1 MTIYEKR
8 NLKIKGIIM
17 KKTFLKKLVTA
28 SIAAVTA
35 LSVFRGVPTFA
46 DDNDVATAKATGET
60 SAKVSINKVLNIA
73 EGITTPEATFTFTF
87 TPKTGTSSNG
97 APYETISDSNGKI
110 AAKNVVYS
118 KSDLLQPNQTSIKKD
133 TGNIFESVTY
143 THAGEYVYTVAET
156 QNVGW
161 AQILKNS
168 VAIDSM
174 TYDNRSY
181 EMHVIVKN
189 KQSSGVYIS
198 SVYFKLVSTSSTA
211 KVKPS
216 EKGELYKYDLFVNTY
231 RKNAGKIT
239 NPNEP
244 TPNKPKPE
252 NFNPGAK
259 SLVIKKLV
267 EGDSADKTKDFTFKL
282 TFTKAS
288 TDDQGT
294 FVGQVGSTSYTF
306 ENGKEKTITLH
317 HDQSLV
323 FDNLPAG
330 TRYKLVESGSQGY
343 KATASYNENGVIRNQ
358 TGTASAD
365 FTQTSILVGE
375 KTNDNTITN
384 SLRKVNKNT
393 ITNSVQDVT
402 PTGLLIDNLPFILMI
417 GLGLAGFVVLSK
429 KRRQA

>member
-1 MTIYEKR
+1 
-8 NLKIKGIIM
+8 M

-97 APYETISDSNGKI
+97 APYETIDSTNGQI
-110 AAKNVVYS
+110 TDKNVSYS
-118 KSDLLQPNQTSIKKD
+118 GTDVLTTGQTSIKKE
-133 TGNIFESVTY
+133 TGDIFREVNY
-143 THAGEYVYTVAET
+143 THAGEYVYTVAEK

-161 AQILKNS
+161 KVIQKNGS
-168 VAIDSM
+168 PIDFM
-174 TYDNRSY
+174 TYDNRNY

-189 KQSSGVYIS
+189 KTTGGTYIS
-198 SVYFKLVSTSSTA
+198 SVYFKQVSPSVNG

-216 EKGELYKYDLFVNTY
+216 ESGTTYKYDLFTNIY

-239 NPNEP
+239 DPNEP
-244 TPNKPKPE
+244 NPNKPNVSKVDP
-252 NFNPGAK
+252 NAK
-259 SLVIKKLV
+259 SLVIKKV
-267 EGDSADKTKDFTFKL
+267 VSGATADKSKDFTFKL

-288 TDDQGT
+288 TETSQSITGKIGETSKT
-294 FVGQVGSTSYTF
+294 FVYGQET
-306 ENGKEKTITLH
+306 TITLR

-323 FDNLPAG
+323 FDTIPAG
-330 TRYKLVESGSQGY
+330 TRYKLVETGSQGY
-343 KATASYNENGVIRNQ
+343 
-358 TGTASAD
+358 TASAAYKENGASKTQAGAVSTN
-365 FTQTSILVGE
+365 FTQDSILVGE
-375 KTNDNTITN
+375 KPNDNTITN
-384 SLRKVNKNT
+384 NLP
-393 ITNSVQDVT
+393 DVT

>member
-1 MTIYEKR
+1 MIIYVKR

-97 APYETISDSNGKI
+97 APYETIDSSNGQI
-110 AAKNVVYS
+110 TDKNVSYS
-118 KSDLLQPNQTSIKKD
+118 GTDVLATGQTSIKKE
-133 TGNIFESVTY
+133 TGDIFREVNY
-143 THAGEYVYTVAET
+143 THAGEYVYTVAEK

-161 AQILKNS
+161 KVIQKNGS
-168 VAIDSM
+168 PIDFM
-174 TYDNRSY
+174 TYDNRNY

-189 KQSSGVYIS
+189 KTTGGTYIS
-198 SVYFKLVSTSSTA
+198 SVYFKQVSPSVNG

-216 EKGELYKYDLFVNTY
+216 ESGTTYKYDLFTNIY

-239 NPNEP
+239 DPNEP
-244 TPNKPKPE
+244 NPNKPNVSKVDP
-252 NFNPGAK
+252 NAK
-259 SLVIKKLV
+259 SLVIKKV
-267 EGDSADKTKDFTFKL
+267 VSGATADKSKDFTFKL

-288 TDDQGT
+288 TETSQSITGKIGETSKT
-294 FVGQVGSTSYTF
+294 FVYGQET
-306 ENGKEKTITLH
+306 TITLR

-323 FDNLPAG
+323 FDTIPAG
-330 TRYKLVESGSQGY
+330 TRYKLVETGSQGY
-343 KATASYNENGVIRNQ
+343 
-358 TGTASAD
+358 TASAAYKENGASKNQAGTVSTN
-365 FTQTSILVGE
+365 FTQDSILIGE
-375 KTNDNTITN
+375 KPNDNTITN
-384 SLRKVNKNT
+384 SLP
-393 ITNSVQDVT
+393 DVT

>member
-1 MTIYEKR
+1 
-8 NLKIKGIIM
+8 M

-46 DDNDVATAKATGET
+46 DDNDVATAKANGET

-97 APYETISDSNGKI
+97 APYETIDSSNGQI
-110 AAKNVVYS
+110 TDKNVSYS
-118 KSDLLQPNQTSIKKD
+118 GTDVLATGQTNIKKE
-133 TGNIFESVTY
+133 TGDIFREVNY
-143 THAGEYVYTVAET
+143 THAGEYVYTVAEK

-161 AQILKNS
+161 NVIQKNGS
-168 VAIDSM
+168 PIDFM
-174 TYDNRSY
+174 TYDNRNY

-189 KQSSGVYIS
+189 KTTGGTYIS
-198 SVYFKLVSTSSTA
+198 SVYFKQVSPSVNG

-216 EKGELYKYDLFVNTY
+216 ESGTTYKYDLFTNIY

-239 NPNEP
+239 DPNEP
-244 TPNKPKPE
+244 NPNKPNVSKVDP
-252 NFNPGAK
+252 NAK
-259 SLVIKKLV
+259 SLVIKKV
-267 EGDSADKTKDFTFKL
+267 VSGATADKSKDFTFKL

-288 TDDQGT
+288 TETSQSITGKIGETSKT
-294 FVGQVGSTSYTF
+294 FVYGQET
-306 ENGKEKTITLH
+306 TITLR

-323 FDNLPAG
+323 FDTIPAG
-330 TRYKLVESGSQGY
+330 TRYKLVETGSQGY
-343 KATASYNENGVIRNQ
+343 
-358 TGTASAD
+358 TASAAYKENGASKNQAGTVSTN
-365 FTQTSILVGE
+365 FTQDSILVGE
-375 KTNDNTITN
+375 KPNDNTITN
-384 SLRKVNKNT
+384 SLP
-393 ITNSVQDVT
+393 DVT

>member
-1 MTIYEKR
+1 
-8 NLKIKGIIM
+8 M

-97 APYETISDSNGKI
+97 APYETIDSSNGQI
-110 AAKNVVYS
+110 TDKNVSYS
-118 KSDLLQPNQTSIKKD
+118 GTDVLATGQTNIKKE
-133 TGNIFESVTY
+133 TGDIFREVNY
-143 THAGEYVYTVAET
+143 THAGEYVYTVAEK

-161 AQILKNS
+161 NVIQKNGS
-168 VAIDSM
+168 PIDFM
-174 TYDNRSY
+174 TYDNRNY

-189 KQSSGVYIS
+189 KTTGGTYIS
-198 SVYFKLVSTSSTA
+198 SVYFKQVSPSVNG

-216 EKGELYKYDLFVNTY
+216 ESGTTYKYDLFTNIY

-239 NPNEP
+239 DPNEP
-244 TPNKPKPE
+244 NPNKPNVSKVDP
-252 NFNPGAK
+252 NAK
-259 SLVIKKLV
+259 SLVIKKV
-267 EGDSADKTKDFTFKL
+267 VSGATADKSKDFTFKL

-288 TDDQGT
+288 TETSQSITGKIGETSKT
-294 FVGQVGSTSYTF
+294 FVYGQET
-306 ENGKEKTITLH
+306 TITLR

-323 FDNLPAG
+323 FDTIPAG
-330 TRYKLVESGSQGY
+330 TRYKLVETGSQGY
-343 KATASYNENGVIRNQ
+343 
-358 TGTASAD
+358 TASAAYKENGASKTQAGAVSTN
-365 FTQTSILVGE
+365 FTQDSILVGE
-375 KTNDNTITN
+375 KPNDNTITN
-384 SLRKVNKNT
+384 NLP
-393 ITNSVQDVT
+393 DVT

>member
-1 MTIYEKR
+1 MTVYEKR

-46 DDNDVATAKATGET
+46 DDNDVATAKANGET
-60 SAKVSINKVLNIA
+60 SAKVAINKVLNIA

-168 VAIDSM
+168 VPIDSM

-375 KTNDNTITN
+375 KPNDNTITN
-384 SLRKVNKNT
+384 SLP
-393 ITNSVQDVT
+393 DVT

>member
-1 MTIYEKR
+1 
-8 NLKIKGIIM
+8 M

-46 DDNDVATAKATGET
+46 DDNDVATAKANGET

-97 APYETISDSNGKI
+97 APYETIDSSNGQI
-110 AAKNVVYS
+110 TDKNVSYS
-118 KSDLLQPNQTSIKKD
+118 GTDVLATGQTSIKKE
-133 TGNIFESVTY
+133 TGDIFREVNY
-143 THAGEYVYTVAET
+143 THAGEYVYTVAEK

-161 AQILKNS
+161 QAISKNGTP
-168 VAIDSM
+168 IDFM
-174 TYDNRSY
+174 TYDNRNY

-189 KQSSGVYIS
+189 KTTGGTYIS
-198 SVYFKLVSTSSTA
+198 SVYFKQVSPSVNG

-216 EKGELYKYDLFVNTY
+216 ESGTTYKYDLFTNIY

-239 NPNEP
+239 DPNEP
-244 TPNKPKPE
+244 NPNKPNVSKVDP
-252 NFNPGAK
+252 NAK
-259 SLVIKKLV
+259 SLVIKKV
-267 EGDSADKTKDFTFKL
+267 VSGATADKSKDFTFKL

-288 TDDQGT
+288 TETSQSITGKIGETSKT
-294 FVGQVGSTSYTF
+294 FVYGQET
-306 ENGKEKTITLH
+306 TITLR

-323 FDNLPAG
+323 FDTIPAG
-330 TRYKLVESGSQGY
+330 TRYKLVETGSQGY
-343 KATASYNENGVIRNQ
+343 
-358 TGTASAD
+358 TASAAYKENGASKNQAGTVSTN
-365 FTQTSILVGE
+365 FTQDSILIGE
-375 KTNDNTITN
+375 KPNDNTITN
-384 SLRKVNKNT
+384 SLP
-393 ITNSVQDVT
+393 DVT

-429 KRRQA
+429 KRKQA

>member
-1 MTIYEKR
+1 
-8 NLKIKGIIM
+8 M

-46 DDNDVATAKATGET
+46 DDNDVATAKANGET
-60 SAKVSINKVLNIA
+60 SAKVAINKVLNIA

-168 VAIDSM
+168 VPIDSM

-384 SLRKVNKNT
+384 SLPN
-393 ITNSVQDVT
+393 VT

-417 GLGLAGFVVLSK
+417 GLGLAGFVALSK

>member
-1 MTIYEKR
+1 
-8 NLKIKGIIM
+8 M

-97 APYETISDSNGKI
+97 APYETIDSSNGQI
-110 AAKNVVYS
+110 TDKNVSYS
-118 KSDLLQPNQTSIKKD
+118 GTDVLATGQTSIKKE
-133 TGNIFESVTY
+133 TGDIFREVNY
-143 THAGEYVYTVAET
+143 THAGEYVYTVAEK

-161 AQILKNS
+161 KVIQKNGS
-168 VAIDSM
+168 PIDFM
-174 TYDNRSY
+174 TYDNRNY

-189 KQSSGVYIS
+189 KTTGGTYIS
-198 SVYFKLVSTSSTA
+198 SVYFKQVSPSVNG

-216 EKGELYKYDLFVNTY
+216 ESGTTYKYDLFTNIY

-239 NPNEP
+239 DPNEP
-244 TPNKPKPE
+244 NPNKPNVSKVDP
-252 NFNPGAK
+252 NAK
-259 SLVIKKLV
+259 SLVIKKV
-267 EGDSADKTKDFTFKL
+267 VSGATADKSKDFTFKL

-288 TDDQGT
+288 TETSQSITGKIGENSKT
-294 FVGQVGSTSYTF
+294 FVYGQET
-306 ENGKEKTITLH
+306 TITLR

-323 FDNLPAG
+323 FDTIPAG
-330 TRYKLVESGSQGY
+330 TRYKLVETGSQGY
-343 KATASYNENGVIRNQ
+343 
-358 TGTASAD
+358 TASAAYKENGASKNQAGTVSTN
-365 FTQTSILVGE
+365 FTQDSILIGE
-375 KTNDNTITN
+375 KPNDNTITN
-384 SLRKVNKNT
+384 SLP
-393 ITNSVQDVT
+393 DVT

>member
-46 DDNDVATAKATGET
+46 DDNDVATAKANGET

-97 APYETISDSNGKI
+97 APYETIDSTNGQI
-110 AAKNVVYS
+110 TDKNVSYS
-118 KSDLLQPNQTSIKKD
+118 GTDVLTTGQTSIKKE
-133 TGNIFESVTY
+133 TGDIFREVNY
-143 THAGEYVYTVAET
+143 THAGEYVYTVAEK

-161 AQILKNS
+161 KVIQKNGS
-168 VAIDSM
+168 PIDSM
-174 TYDNRSY
+174 TYDNRNY

-189 KQSSGVYIS
+189 KTTGGTYIS
-198 SVYFKLVSTSSTA
+198 SVYFKQVTPSVNG

-216 EKGELYKYDLFVNTY
+216 ESGTTYKYDLFTNIY

-239 NPNEP
+239 DPNEP
-244 TPNKPKPE
+244 NPNKPNVSKVDP
-252 NFNPGAK
+252 NAK
-259 SLVIKKLV
+259 SLVIKKV
-267 EGDSADKTKDFTFKL
+267 VSGATADKSKDFTFKL

-288 TDDQGT
+288 TETSQSITGKIGETSKT
-294 FVGQVGSTSYTF
+294 FVYGQET
-306 ENGKEKTITLH
+306 TITLR

-323 FDNLPAG
+323 FDTIPAG
-330 TRYKLVESGSQGY
+330 TRYKLVETGSQGY
-343 KATASYNENGVIRNQ
+343 
-358 TGTASAD
+358 TASAAYKENGASKTQAGAVSTN
-365 FTQTSILVGE
+365 FTQDSILVGE
-375 KTNDNTITN
+375 KPNDNTITN
-384 SLRKVNKNT
+384 NLP
-393 ITNSVQDVT
+393 DVT

>member
-46 DDNDVATAKATGET
+46 DDNDVATAKANGET

-97 APYETISDSNGKI
+97 APYETIDSTNGQI
-110 AAKNVVYS
+110 TDKNVSYS
-118 KSDLLQPNQTSIKKD
+118 GTDVLTTGQTSIKKE
-133 TGNIFESVTY
+133 TGDIFREVNY
-143 THAGEYVYTVAET
+143 THAGEYVYTVAEK

-161 AQILKNS
+161 KVIQKNGS
-168 VAIDSM
+168 PIDFM
-174 TYDNRSY
+174 TYDNRNY

-189 KQSSGVYIS
+189 KTTGGTYIS
-198 SVYFKLVSTSSTA
+198 SVYFKQVTPSVNG

-216 EKGELYKYDLFVNTY
+216 ESGTTYKYDLFTNIY

-239 NPNEP
+239 DPNEP
-244 TPNKPKPE
+244 NPNKPNVSKVDP
-252 NFNPGAK
+252 NAK
-259 SLVIKKLV
+259 SLVIKKV
-267 EGDSADKTKDFTFKL
+267 VSGATADKSKDFTFKL

-288 TDDQGT
+288 TETSQSITGKIGETSKT
-294 FVGQVGSTSYTF
+294 FVYGQET
-306 ENGKEKTITLH
+306 TITLR

-323 FDNLPAG
+323 FDTIPAG
-330 TRYKLVESGSQGY
+330 TRYKLVETGSQGY
-343 KATASYNENGVIRNQ
+343 
-358 TGTASAD
+358 TASAAYKENGASKNQAGTVSTN
-365 FTQTSILVGE
+365 FTQDSILIGE
-375 KTNDNTITN
+375 KPNDNTITN
-384 SLRKVNKNT
+384 SLP
-393 ITNSVQDVT
+393 DVT

>member
-1 MTIYEKR
+1 
-8 NLKIKGIIM
+8 M

-97 APYETISDSNGKI
+97 APYETIDSSNGQI
-110 AAKNVVYS
+110 TDKNVSYS
-118 KSDLLQPNQTSIKKD
+118 GTDVLATGQTSIKKE
-133 TGNIFESVTY
+133 TGDIFREVNY
-143 THAGEYVYTVAET
+143 THAGEYVYTVAEK

-161 AQILKNS
+161 KVIQKNGS
-168 VAIDSM
+168 PIDSM
-174 TYDNRSY
+174 TYDNRNY

-189 KQSSGVYIS
+189 KTTGGTYIS
-198 SVYFKLVSTSSTA
+198 SVYFKQVSPSVNG

-216 EKGELYKYDLFVNTY
+216 ESGTTYKYDLFTNIY

-239 NPNEP
+239 DPNEP
-244 TPNKPKPE
+244 NPNKPNVSKVDP
-252 NFNPGAK
+252 NAK
-259 SLVIKKLV
+259 SLVIKKV
-267 EGDSADKTKDFTFKL
+267 VSGATADKSKDFTFKL

-288 TDDQGT
+288 TETSQSITGKIGETSKT
-294 FVGQVGSTSYTF
+294 FVYGQET
-306 ENGKEKTITLH
+306 TITLR

-323 FDNLPAG
+323 FDTIPAG
-330 TRYKLVESGSQGY
+330 TRYKLVETGSQGY
-343 KATASYNENGVIRNQ
+343 
-358 TGTASAD
+358 TASAAYKENGASKTQAGAVSTN
-365 FTQTSILVGE
+365 FTQDSILIGE
-375 KTNDNTITN
+375 KPNDNTITN
-384 SLRKVNKNT
+384 SLP
-393 ITNSVQDVT
+393 DVT

>member
-17 KKTFLKKLVTA
+17 KKTFFKKLVTA
-28 SIAAVTA
+28 SIAVVTA

-46 DDNDVATAKATGET
+46 DDSDVATAKANGET

-168 VAIDSM
+168 VPIDSM

-384 SLRKVNKNT
+384 SLPN
-393 ITNSVQDVT
+393 VT

>member
-1 MTIYEKR
+1 
-8 NLKIKGIIM
+8 M

-46 DDNDVATAKATGET
+46 DDNDVATAKANGET

-97 APYETISDSNGKI
+97 APYETIDSTNGQI
-110 AAKNVVYS
+110 TDKNVSYS
-118 KSDLLQPNQTSIKKD
+118 GTDVLATGQTNIKKD
-133 TGNIFESVTY
+133 TGDIFREVNY
-143 THAGEYVYTVAET
+143 THAGEYVYTVAEK

-161 AQILKNS
+161 KVIQKNGS
-168 VAIDSM
+168 PIDFM
-174 TYDNRSY
+174 TYDNRNY

-189 KQSSGVYIS
+189 KTTGGTYIS
-198 SVYFKLVSTSSTA
+198 SVYFKQVTPSVNG

-216 EKGELYKYDLFVNTY
+216 ESGTTYKYDLFTNIY

-239 NPNEP
+239 DPNEP
-244 TPNKPKPE
+244 NPNKPNVSKVDP
-252 NFNPGAK
+252 NAK
-259 SLVIKKLV
+259 SLVIKKV
-267 EGDSADKTKDFTFKL
+267 VSGATADKSKDFTFKL

-288 TDDQGT
+288 TETSQSITGKIGETSKT
-294 FVGQVGSTSYTF
+294 FVYGQET
-306 ENGKEKTITLH
+306 TITLR

-323 FDNLPAG
+323 FDTIPAG
-330 TRYKLVESGSQGY
+330 TRYKLVETGSQGY
-343 KATASYNENGVIRNQ
+343 
-358 TGTASAD
+358 TASAAYKENGASKTQAGAVSTN
-365 FTQTSILVGE
+365 FTQDSILVGE
-375 KTNDNTITN
+375 KPNDNTITN
-384 SLRKVNKNT
+384 NLP
-393 ITNSVQDVT
+393 DVT

>member
-1 MTIYEKR
+1 
-8 NLKIKGIIM
+8 M

-28 SIAAVTA
+28 RIAAVTV

-97 APYETISDSNGKI
+97 APYETIDSSNGQI
-110 AAKNVVYS
+110 TDKNVSYS
-118 KSDLLQPNQTSIKKD
+118 GTDVLATGQTNIKKD
-133 TGNIFESVTY
+133 TGDIFREVNY
-143 THAGEYVYTVAET
+143 THAGEYVYTVAEK

-161 AQILKNS
+161 KVIQKNGS
-168 VAIDSM
+168 PIDFM
-174 TYDNRSY
+174 TYDNRNY

-189 KQSSGVYIS
+189 KTTGGTYIS
-198 SVYFKLVSTSSTA
+198 SVYFKQVSPSVNG

-216 EKGELYKYDLFVNTY
+216 ESGTTYKYDLFTNIY

-239 NPNEP
+239 DPNEP
-244 TPNKPKPE
+244 NPNKPNVSKVDP
-252 NFNPGAK
+252 NAK
-259 SLVIKKLV
+259 SLVIKKV
-267 EGDSADKTKDFTFKL
+267 VSGATADKSKDFTFKL

-288 TDDQGT
+288 TETSQSITGKIGETSKT
-294 FVGQVGSTSYTF
+294 FVYGQET
-306 ENGKEKTITLH
+306 TITLR

-323 FDNLPAG
+323 FDTIPAG
-330 TRYKLVESGSQGY
+330 TRYKLVETGSQGY
-343 KATASYNENGVIRNQ
+343 
-358 TGTASAD
+358 TASAAYKENGASKNQAGTVSTN
-365 FTQTSILVGE
+365 FTQDSILIGE
-375 KTNDNTITN
+375 KPNDNTITN
-384 SLRKVNKNT
+384 SLP
-393 ITNSVQDVT
+393 DVT

>member
-1 MTIYEKR
+1 
-8 NLKIKGIIM
+8 M

-46 DDNDVATAKATGET
+46 DDNDVATAKANGET
-60 SAKVSINKVLNIA
+60 SAKVSISKVLNIA

-97 APYETISDSNGKI
+97 APYETIDSSNGQI
-110 AAKNVVYS
+110 TDKNVSYS
-118 KSDLLQPNQTSIKKD
+118 GTDVLTTGQTSIKKE
-133 TGNIFESVTY
+133 TGDIFREVNY
-143 THAGEYVYTVAET
+143 THAGEYVYTVAEK

-161 AQILKNS
+161 KVIQKNGS
-168 VAIDSM
+168 PIDFM
-174 TYDNRSY
+174 TYDNRNY

-189 KQSSGVYIS
+189 KTTGGTYIS
-198 SVYFKLVSTSSTA
+198 SVYFKQVTPSVNG

-216 EKGELYKYDLFVNTY
+216 ESGTTYKYDLFTNIY

-239 NPNEP
+239 DPNEP
-244 TPNKPKPE
+244 NPNKPNVSKVDP
-252 NFNPGAK
+252 NAK
-259 SLVIKKLV
+259 SLVIKKV
-267 EGDSADKTKDFTFKL
+267 VSGATADKSKDFTFKL

-288 TDDQGT
+288 TETSQSITGKIGETSKT
-294 FVGQVGSTSYTF
+294 FVYGQET
-306 ENGKEKTITLH
+306 TITLR

-323 FDNLPAG
+323 FDTIPAG
-330 TRYKLVESGSQGY
+330 TRYKLVETGSQGY
-343 KATASYNENGVIRNQ
+343 
-358 TGTASAD
+358 TASAAYKENGASKTQAGAVSTN
-365 FTQTSILVGE
+365 FTQDSILVGE
-375 KTNDNTITN
+375 KPNDNTITN
-384 SLRKVNKNT
+384 NLP
-393 ITNSVQDVT
+393 DVT

>member
-97 APYETISDSNGKI
+97 APYETIDSSNGQI
-110 AAKNVVYS
+110 TDKNVSYS
-118 KSDLLQPNQTSIKKD
+118 GTDVLATGQTNIKKE
-133 TGNIFESVTY
+133 TGDIFREVNY
-143 THAGEYVYTVAET
+143 THAGEYVYTVAEK

-161 AQILKNS
+161 NVIQKNGS
-168 VAIDSM
+168 PIDFM
-174 TYDNRSY
+174 TYDNRNY

-189 KQSSGVYIS
+189 KTTGGTYIS
-198 SVYFKLVSTSSTA
+198 SVYFKQVSPSVNG

-216 EKGELYKYDLFVNTY
+216 ESGTTYKYDLFTNIY

-239 NPNEP
+239 DPNEP
-244 TPNKPKPE
+244 NPNKPNVSKVDP
-252 NFNPGAK
+252 NAK
-259 SLVIKKLV
+259 SLVIKKV
-267 EGDSADKTKDFTFKL
+267 VSGATADKSKDFTFKL

-288 TDDQGT
+288 TETSQSITGKIGETSKT
-294 FVGQVGSTSYTF
+294 FVYGQET
-306 ENGKEKTITLH
+306 TITLR

-323 FDNLPAG
+323 FDTIPAG
-330 TRYKLVESGSQGY
+330 TRYKLVETGSQGY
-343 KATASYNENGVIRNQ
+343 
-358 TGTASAD
+358 TASAAYKENGASKNQAGTVSTN
-365 FTQTSILVGE
+365 FTQDSILVGE
-375 KTNDNTITN
+375 KPNDNTITN
-384 SLRKVNKNT
+384 SLP
-393 ITNSVQDVT
+393 DVT

>member
-1 MTIYEKR
+1 
-8 NLKIKGIIM
+8 M

-46 DDNDVATAKATGET
+46 DDNDVATAKANGET
-60 SAKVSINKVLNIA
+60 SAKVAINKVLNIA

-168 VAIDSM
+168 VPIDSM

-384 SLRKVNKNT
+384 SLPN
-393 ITNSVQDVT
+393 VT

-429 KRRQA
+429 KRRQP

>member
-1 MTIYEKR
+1 
-8 NLKIKGIIM
+8 M

-46 DDNDVATAKATGET
+46 DDNDVATAKANGET

-97 APYETISDSNGKI
+97 APYETIDSTNGQI
-110 AAKNVVYS
+110 TDKNVSYS
-118 KSDLLQPNQTSIKKD
+118 GTDVLATGQTSIKKD
-133 TGNIFESVTY
+133 TGDIFREVNY
-143 THAGEYVYTVAET
+143 THAGEYVYTVAEK

-161 AQILKNS
+161 KVIQKNGS
-168 VAIDSM
+168 PIDFM
-174 TYDNRSY
+174 TYDNRNY

-189 KQSSGVYIS
+189 KTTGGTYIS
-198 SVYFKLVSTSSTA
+198 SVYFKQVTPSVNG

-216 EKGELYKYDLFVNTY
+216 ESGTTYKYDLFTNIY

-239 NPNEP
+239 DPNEP
-244 TPNKPKPE
+244 NPNKPNVSKVDP
-252 NFNPGAK
+252 NAK
-259 SLVIKKLV
+259 SLVIKKV
-267 EGDSADKTKDFTFKL
+267 VSGATADKSKDFTFKL

-288 TDDQGT
+288 TETSQSITGKIGETSKT
-294 FVGQVGSTSYTF
+294 FVYGQET
-306 ENGKEKTITLH
+306 TITLR

-323 FDNLPAG
+323 FDTIPAG
-330 TRYKLVESGSQGY
+330 TRYKLVETGSQGY
-343 KATASYNENGVIRNQ
+343 
-358 TGTASAD
+358 TASAAYKENGASKNQAGTVSTN
-365 FTQTSILVGE
+365 FTQDSILVGE
-375 KTNDNTITN
+375 KPNDNTITN
-384 SLRKVNKNT
+384 SLP
-393 ITNSVQDVT
+393 DVT

>member
-1 MTIYEKR
+1 
-8 NLKIKGIIM
+8 M

-46 DDNDVATAKATGET
+46 DDNDVVTAKANGET
-60 SAKVSINKVLNIA
+60 SAKVAINKVLNIA

-168 VAIDSM
+168 VPIDSM

-244 TPNKPKPE
+244 TPNNPKPE

-384 SLRKVNKNT
+384 SLPN
-393 ITNSVQDVT
+393 VT

>member
-1 MTIYEKR
+1 
-8 NLKIKGIIM
+8 M

-46 DDNDVATAKATGET
+46 DDNDVATAKANGET

-97 APYETISDSNGKI
+97 APYETIDSSNGQI
-110 AAKNVVYS
+110 TDKNVSYS
-118 KSDLLQPNQTSIKKD
+118 GTDVLATGQTSIKKE
-133 TGNIFESVTY
+133 TGDIFREVNY
-143 THAGEYVYTVAET
+143 THAGEYVYTVAEK

-161 AQILKNS
+161 KVIQKNGS
-168 VAIDSM
+168 PIDFM
-174 TYDNRSY
+174 TYDNRNY

-189 KQSSGVYIS
+189 KTTGGTYIS
-198 SVYFKLVSTSSTA
+198 SVYFKQVSPSVNG

-216 EKGELYKYDLFVNTY
+216 ESGTTYKYDLFTNIY

-239 NPNEP
+239 DPNEP
-244 TPNKPKPE
+244 NPNKPNVSKVDP
-252 NFNPGAK
+252 NAK
-259 SLVIKKLV
+259 SLVIKKV
-267 EGDSADKTKDFTFKL
+267 VSGATADKSKDFTFKL

-288 TDDQGT
+288 TETSQSITGKIGETSKT
-294 FVGQVGSTSYTF
+294 FVYGQET
-306 ENGKEKTITLH
+306 TITLR

-323 FDNLPAG
+323 FDTIPAG
-330 TRYKLVESGSQGY
+330 TRYKLVETGSQGY
-343 KATASYNENGVIRNQ
+343 KASAAYKENGASKNQ
-358 TGTASAD
+358 AGTVSTN
-365 FTQTSILVGE
+365 FTQDSILIGE
-375 KTNDNTITN
+375 KPNDNTITN
-384 SLRKVNKNT
+384 SLP
-393 ITNSVQDVT
+393 DVT

>member
-1 MTIYEKR
+1 
-8 NLKIKGIIM
+8 M

-97 APYETISDSNGKI
+97 APYETIDSSNGQI
-110 AAKNVVYS
+110 TDKNVSYS
-118 KSDLLQPNQTSIKKD
+118 GTDVLATGQTNIKKE
-133 TGNIFESVTY
+133 TGDIFREVNY
-143 THAGEYVYTVAET
+143 THAGEYVYTVAEK

-161 AQILKNS
+161 KVIQKNGS
-168 VAIDSM
+168 PIDFM
-174 TYDNRSY
+174 TYDNRNY

-189 KQSSGVYIS
+189 KTTGGTYIS
-198 SVYFKLVSTSSTA
+198 SVYFKQVTPSVNG

-216 EKGELYKYDLFVNTY
+216 ESGTTYKYDLFTNIY

-239 NPNEP
+239 DPNEP
-244 TPNKPKPE
+244 NPNKPNVSKVDP
-252 NFNPGAK
+252 NAK
-259 SLVIKKLV
+259 SLVIKKV
-267 EGDSADKTKDFTFKL
+267 VSGATADKSKDFTFKL

-288 TDDQGT
+288 TETSQSITGKIGETSKT
-294 FVGQVGSTSYTF
+294 FVYGQET
-306 ENGKEKTITLH
+306 TITLR

-323 FDNLPAG
+323 FDTIPAG
-330 TRYKLVESGSQGY
+330 TRYKLVETGSQGY
-343 KATASYNENGVIRNQ
+343 
-358 TGTASAD
+358 TASAAYKENGASKNQAGTVSTN
-365 FTQTSILVGE
+365 FTQDSILIGE
-375 KTNDNTITN
+375 KPNDNTITN
-384 SLRKVNKNT
+384 SLP
-393 ITNSVQDVT
+393 DVT
-402 PTGLLIDNLPFILMI
+402 PTALLIDNLPFILMI

>member
-1 MTIYEKR
+1 
-8 NLKIKGIIM
+8 M

-46 DDNDVATAKATGET
+46 DDNDVATAKANGET
-60 SAKVSINKVLNIA
+60 SAKVSISKVLNIA

-97 APYETISDSNGKI
+97 APYETIDSSNGQI
-110 AAKNVVYS
+110 TDKNVSYS
-118 KSDLLQPNQTSIKKD
+118 GTDVLATGQTSIKKE
-133 TGNIFESVTY
+133 TGDIFREVNY
-143 THAGEYVYTVAET
+143 THAGEYVYTVAEK

-161 AQILKNS
+161 KVIQKNGS
-168 VAIDSM
+168 PIDFM
-174 TYDNRSY
+174 TYDNRNY

-189 KQSSGVYIS
+189 KTTGGTYIS
-198 SVYFKLVSTSSTA
+198 SVYFKQVSPSVNG

-216 EKGELYKYDLFVNTY
+216 ESGTTYKYDLFTNIY

-239 NPNEP
+239 DPNEP
-244 TPNKPKPE
+244 NPNKPNVSKVDP
-252 NFNPGAK
+252 NAK
-259 SLVIKKLV
+259 SLVIKKV
-267 EGDSADKTKDFTFKL
+267 VSGATADKSKDFTFKL

-288 TDDQGT
+288 TETSQSITGKIGETSKT
-294 FVGQVGSTSYTF
+294 FVYGQET
-306 ENGKEKTITLH
+306 TITLR

-323 FDNLPAG
+323 FDTIPAG
-330 TRYKLVESGSQGY
+330 TRYKLVETGSQGY
-343 KATASYNENGVIRNQ
+343 
-358 TGTASAD
+358 TASAAYKENGASKNQAGTVSTN
-365 FTQTSILVGE
+365 FTQDSILIGE
-375 KTNDNTITN
+375 KPNDNTITN
-384 SLRKVNKNT
+384 SLP
-393 ITNSVQDVT
+393 DVT

>member
-1 MTIYEKR
+1 
-8 NLKIKGIIM
+8 M

-97 APYETISDSNGKI
+97 APYETIDSSNGQI
-110 AAKNVVYS
+110 TDKNVSYS
-118 KSDLLQPNQTSIKKD
+118 GTDVLATGQTNIKKD
-133 TGNIFESVTY
+133 TGDIFREVNY
-143 THAGEYVYTVAET
+143 THAGEYVYTVAEK

-161 AQILKNS
+161 KVIQKNGS
-168 VAIDSM
+168 PIDFM
-174 TYDNRSY
+174 TYDNRNY

-189 KQSSGVYIS
+189 KTTGGTYIS
-198 SVYFKLVSTSSTA
+198 SVYFKQVSPSVNG

-216 EKGELYKYDLFVNTY
+216 ESGTTYKYDLFTNIY

-239 NPNEP
+239 DPNEP
-244 TPNKPKPE
+244 NPNKPNVSKVDP
-252 NFNPGAK
+252 NAK
-259 SLVIKKLV
+259 SLVIKKV
-267 EGDSADKTKDFTFKL
+267 VSGATADKSKDFTFKL

-288 TDDQGT
+288 TETSQSITGKIGETSKT
-294 FVGQVGSTSYTF
+294 FVYGQET
-306 ENGKEKTITLH
+306 TITLR

-323 FDNLPAG
+323 FDTIPAG
-330 TRYKLVESGSQGY
+330 TRYKLVETGSQGY
-343 KATASYNENGVIRNQ
+343 
-358 TGTASAD
+358 TASAAYKENGASKNQAGTVSTN
-365 FTQTSILVGE
+365 FTQDSILIGE
-375 KTNDNTITN
+375 KPNDNTITN
-384 SLRKVNKNT
+384 SLP
-393 ITNSVQDVT
+393 DVT

-417 GLGLAGFVVLSK
+417 GLSLAGFVVLSK

>member
-1 MTIYEKR
+1 
-8 NLKIKGIIM
+8 M

-118 KSDLLQPNQTSIKKD
+118 KSGLLQPNQTSIKKD

-384 SLRKVNKNT
+384 SLPN
-393 ITNSVQDVT
+393 VT

>member
-1 MTIYEKR
+1 MIIYEKR
-8 NLKIKGIIM
+8 NLKTKGIIM
-17 KKTFLKKLVTA
+17 KKRFLKKLVTA

-97 APYETISDSNGKI
+97 APYETIDSSNGQI
-110 AAKNVVYS
+110 TDKNVSYS
-118 KSDLLQPNQTSIKKD
+118 GTDVLATGQTSIKKE
-133 TGNIFESVTY
+133 TGDIFREVNY
-143 THAGEYVYTVAET
+143 THAGEYVYTVAEK

-161 AQILKNS
+161 KVIQKNGS
-168 VAIDSM
+168 PIDFM
-174 TYDNRSY
+174 TYDNRNY

-189 KQSSGVYIS
+189 KTTGGTYIS
-198 SVYFKLVSTSSTA
+198 SVYFKQVSPSVNG

-216 EKGELYKYDLFVNTY
+216 ESGTTYKYDLFTNIY

-239 NPNEP
+239 DPNEP
-244 TPNKPKPE
+244 NPNKPNVSKVDP
-252 NFNPGAK
+252 NAK
-259 SLVIKKLV
+259 SLVIKKV
-267 EGDSADKTKDFTFKL
+267 VSGATADKSKDFTFKL

-288 TDDQGT
+288 TETSQSITGKIGETSKT
-294 FVGQVGSTSYTF
+294 FVYGQET
-306 ENGKEKTITLH
+306 TITLR

-323 FDNLPAG
+323 FDTIPAG
-330 TRYKLVESGSQGY
+330 TRYKLVETGSQGY
-343 KATASYNENGVIRNQ
+343 
-358 TGTASAD
+358 TASAAYKENGASKNQAGTVSTN
-365 FTQTSILVGE
+365 FTQDSILIGE
-375 KTNDNTITN
+375 KPNDNTITN
-384 SLRKVNKNT
+384 SLP
-393 ITNSVQDVT
+393 DVT

>member
-46 DDNDVATAKATGET
+46 DDNDVATAKANGET

-97 APYETISDSNGKI
+97 APYETIDSSNGQI
-110 AAKNVVYS
+110 TDKNVSYS
-118 KSDLLQPNQTSIKKD
+118 GTDVLATGQTNIKKD
-133 TGNIFESVTY
+133 TGDIFREVNY
-143 THAGEYVYTVAET
+143 THAGEYVYTVAEK

-161 AQILKNS
+161 KVIQKNGS
-168 VAIDSM
+168 PIDFM
-174 TYDNRSY
+174 TYDNRNY

-189 KQSSGVYIS
+189 KTTGGTYIS
-198 SVYFKLVSTSSTA
+198 SVYFKQVSPSVNG

-216 EKGELYKYDLFVNTY
+216 ESGTTYKYDLFTNIY

-239 NPNEP
+239 DPNEP
-244 TPNKPKPE
+244 NPNKPNVSKVDP
-252 NFNPGAK
+252 NAK
-259 SLVIKKLV
+259 SLVIKKV
-267 EGDSADKTKDFTFKL
+267 VSGATADKSKDFTFKL

-288 TDDQGT
+288 TETSQSITGKIGETSKT
-294 FVGQVGSTSYTF
+294 FVYGQET
-306 ENGKEKTITLH
+306 TITLR

-323 FDNLPAG
+323 FDTIPAG
-330 TRYKLVESGSQGY
+330 TRYKLVETGSQGY
-343 KATASYNENGVIRNQ
+343 
-358 TGTASAD
+358 TASAAYKENGASKNQAGTVSTN
-365 FTQTSILVGE
+365 FTQDSILVGE
-375 KTNDNTITN
+375 KPNDNTITN
-384 SLRKVNKNT
+384 SLP
-393 ITNSVQDVT
+393 DVT

>member
-1 MTIYEKR
+1 
-8 NLKIKGIIM
+8 M

-46 DDNDVATAKATGET
+46 DDNDVATAKANGET

-97 APYETISDSNGKI
+97 APYETIDSSNGQI
-110 AAKNVVYS
+110 TDKNVSYS
-118 KSDLLQPNQTSIKKD
+118 GTDVLATGQTSIKKE
-133 TGNIFESVTY
+133 TGDIFREVNY
-143 THAGEYVYTVAET
+143 THAGEYVYTVAEK

-161 AQILKNS
+161 KVIQKNGS
-168 VAIDSM
+168 PIDFM
-174 TYDNRSY
+174 TYDNRNY

-189 KQSSGVYIS
+189 KTTGGTYIS
-198 SVYFKLVSTSSTA
+198 SVYFKQVSPSVNG

-216 EKGELYKYDLFVNTY
+216 ESGTTYKYDLFTNIY

-239 NPNEP
+239 DPNEP
-244 TPNKPKPE
+244 NPNKPNVSKVDP
-252 NFNPGAK
+252 NAK
-259 SLVIKKLV
+259 SLVIKKV
-267 EGDSADKTKDFTFKL
+267 VSGATADKSKDFTFKL

-288 TDDQGT
+288 TETSQSITGKIGETSKT
-294 FVGQVGSTSYTF
+294 FVYGQET
-306 ENGKEKTITLH
+306 TITLR

-323 FDNLPAG
+323 FDTIPAG
-330 TRYKLVESGSQGY
+330 TRYKLVETGSQGY
-343 KATASYNENGVIRNQ
+343 
-358 TGTASAD
+358 TASAAYKENGASKNQAGTVSTN
-365 FTQTSILVGE
+365 FTQDSILIGE
-375 KTNDNTITN
+375 KPNDNTITN
-384 SLRKVNKNT
+384 SLP
-393 ITNSVQDVT
+393 DVT

-429 KRRQA
+429 KRKQA

>member
-1 MTIYEKR
+1 MIIYEKR
-8 NLKIKGIIM
+8 NLKTKGIIM
-17 KKTFLKKLVTA
+17 KKRFLKKLVTA

-97 APYETISDSNGKI
+97 APYETIDSSNGQI
-110 AAKNVVYS
+110 TDKNVSYS
-118 KSDLLQPNQTSIKKD
+118 GTDVLATGQTNIKKE
-133 TGNIFESVTY
+133 TGDIFREVNY
-143 THAGEYVYTVAET
+143 THAGEYVYTVAEK

-161 AQILKNS
+161 NVIQKNGS
-168 VAIDSM
+168 PIDFM
-174 TYDNRSY
+174 TYDNRNY

-189 KQSSGVYIS
+189 KTTGGTYIS
-198 SVYFKLVSTSSTA
+198 SVYFKQVSPSVNG

-216 EKGELYKYDLFVNTY
+216 ESGTTYKYDLFTNIY

-239 NPNEP
+239 DPNEP
-244 TPNKPKPE
+244 NPNKPNVSKVDP
-252 NFNPGAK
+252 NAK
-259 SLVIKKLV
+259 SLVIKKV
-267 EGDSADKTKDFTFKL
+267 VSGATADKSKDFTFKL

-288 TDDQGT
+288 TETSQSITGKIGETSKT
-294 FVGQVGSTSYTF
+294 FVYGQET
-306 ENGKEKTITLH
+306 TITLR

-323 FDNLPAG
+323 FDTIPAG
-330 TRYKLVESGSQGY
+330 TRYKLVETGSQGY
-343 KATASYNENGVIRNQ
+343 
-358 TGTASAD
+358 TASAAYKENGASKNQAGTVSTN
-365 FTQTSILVGE
+365 FTQDSILIGE
-375 KTNDNTITN
+375 KPNDNTITN
-384 SLRKVNKNT
+384 SLP
-393 ITNSVQDVT
+393 DVT

>member
-168 VAIDSM
+168 VPIDSM

-306 ENGKEKTITLH
+306 ENGKEKIITLH

-384 SLRKVNKNT
+384 SLPN
-393 ITNSVQDVT
+393 VT

>member
-1 MTIYEKR
+1 
-8 NLKIKGIIM
+8 M

-46 DDNDVATAKATGET
+46 DDNDVATAKANGET

-168 VAIDSM
+168 VPIDSM

-384 SLRKVNKNT
+384 SLPN
-393 ITNSVQDVT
+393 VT

>member
-1 MTIYEKR
+1 
-8 NLKIKGIIM
+8 M

-60 SAKVSINKVLNIA
+60 SAKVSINKVLNIT

-97 APYETISDSNGKI
+97 APYETIDSSNGQI
-110 AAKNVVYS
+110 TDKNVSYS
-118 KSDLLQPNQTSIKKD
+118 GTDVLATGQTNIKKD
-133 TGNIFESVTY
+133 TGDIFREVNY
-143 THAGEYVYTVAET
+143 THAGEYVYTVAEK

-161 AQILKNS
+161 KVIQKNGS
-168 VAIDSM
+168 PIDFM
-174 TYDNRSY
+174 TYDNRNY

-189 KQSSGVYIS
+189 KTTGGTYIS
-198 SVYFKLVSTSSTA
+198 SVYFKQVSPSVNG

-216 EKGELYKYDLFVNTY
+216 ESGTTYKYDLFTNIY

-239 NPNEP
+239 DPNEP
-244 TPNKPKPE
+244 NPNKPNVSKVDP
-252 NFNPGAK
+252 NAK
-259 SLVIKKLV
+259 SLVIKKV
-267 EGDSADKTKDFTFKL
+267 VSGATADKSKDFTFKL

-288 TDDQGT
+288 TETSQSITGKIGETSKT
-294 FVGQVGSTSYTF
+294 FVYGQET
-306 ENGKEKTITLH
+306 TITLR

-323 FDNLPAG
+323 FDTIPAG
-330 TRYKLVESGSQGY
+330 TRYKLVETGSQGY
-343 KATASYNENGVIRNQ
+343 
-358 TGTASAD
+358 TASAAYKENGASKNQAGTVSTN
-365 FTQTSILVGE
+365 FTQDSILIGE
-375 KTNDNTITN
+375 KPNDNTITN
-384 SLRKVNKNT
+384 SLP
-393 ITNSVQDVT
+393 DVT

>member
-1 MTIYEKR
+1 
-8 NLKIKGIIM
+8 M

-97 APYETISDSNGKI
+97 APYETIDSSNGQI
-110 AAKNVVYS
+110 TDKNVSYS
-118 KSDLLQPNQTSIKKD
+118 GTDVLATGQTSIKKE
-133 TGNIFESVTY
+133 TGDIFREVNY
-143 THAGEYVYTVAET
+143 THAGEYVYTVAEK

-161 AQILKNS
+161 KVIQKNGS
-168 VAIDSM
+168 PIDFM
-174 TYDNRSY
+174 TYDNRNY

-189 KQSSGVYIS
+189 KTTGGTYIS
-198 SVYFKLVSTSSTA
+198 SVYFKQVSPSVNG

-216 EKGELYKYDLFVNTY
+216 ESGTTYKYDLFTNIY

-239 NPNEP
+239 DPNEP
-244 TPNKPKPE
+244 NPNKPNVSKVDP
-252 NFNPGAK
+252 NAK
-259 SLVIKKLV
+259 SLVIKKV
-267 EGDSADKTKDFTFKL
+267 VSGATADKSKDFTFKL

-288 TDDQGT
+288 TEDK
-294 FVGQVGSTSYTF
+294 TSIEGKIGNVSKTF
-306 ENGKEKTITLH
+306 EYGKETIITLH

-323 FDNLPAG
+323 FDTIPAG
-330 TRYKLVESGSQGY
+330 TRYKLVETGSQGY
-343 KATASYNENGVIRNQ
+343 TASAAYWENGVSKTQ
-358 TGTASAD
+358 TGRISAD
-365 FTQTSILVGE
+365 FTQNSVLVGE
-375 KTNDNTITN
+375 
-384 SLRKVNKNT
+384 KVNKNT

-429 KRRQA
+429 KRKQA

>member
-1 MTIYEKR
+1 MTVYEKR

-46 DDNDVATAKATGET
+46 DDNDVATAKANGET

-97 APYETISDSNGKI
+97 APYETIDSSNGQI
-110 AAKNVVYS
+110 TDKNVSYS
-118 KSDLLQPNQTSIKKD
+118 GTDVLATGQTNIKKE
-133 TGNIFESVTY
+133 TGDIFREVNY
-143 THAGEYVYTVAET
+143 THAGEYVYTVAEK

-161 AQILKNS
+161 NVIQKNGS
-168 VAIDSM
+168 PIDFM
-174 TYDNRSY
+174 TYDNRNY

-189 KQSSGVYIS
+189 KTTGGTYIS
-198 SVYFKLVSTSSTA
+198 SVYFKQVSPSVNG

-216 EKGELYKYDLFVNTY
+216 ESGTTYKYDLFTNIY

-239 NPNEP
+239 DPNEP
-244 TPNKPKPE
+244 NPNKPNVSKVDP
-252 NFNPGAK
+252 NAK
-259 SLVIKKLV
+259 SLVIKKV
-267 EGDSADKTKDFTFKL
+267 VSGATADKSKDFTFKL

-288 TDDQGT
+288 TETSQSITGKIGETSKT
-294 FVGQVGSTSYTF
+294 FVYGQET
-306 ENGKEKTITLH
+306 TITLR

-323 FDNLPAG
+323 FDTIPAG
-330 TRYKLVESGSQGY
+330 TRYKLVETGSQGY
-343 KATASYNENGVIRNQ
+343 
-358 TGTASAD
+358 TASAAYKENGASKNQAGTVSTN
-365 FTQTSILVGE
+365 FTQDSILIGE
-375 KTNDNTITN
+375 KPNDNTITN
-384 SLRKVNKNT
+384 SLP
-393 ITNSVQDVT
+393 DVT

>member
-1 MTIYEKR
+1 
-8 NLKIKGIIM
+8 M

-46 DDNDVATAKATGET
+46 DDNDVATAKANGET

-97 APYETISDSNGKI
+97 APYETIDSSNGQI
-110 AAKNVVYS
+110 TDKNVSYS
-118 KSDLLQPNQTSIKKD
+118 GTDVLATGQTNIKKE
-133 TGNIFESVTY
+133 TGDIFREVNY
-143 THAGEYVYTVAET
+143 THAGEYVYTVAEK

-161 AQILKNS
+161 NVIQKNGS
-168 VAIDSM
+168 PIDFM
-174 TYDNRSY
+174 TYDNRNY

-189 KQSSGVYIS
+189 KTTGGTYIS
-198 SVYFKLVSTSSTA
+198 SVYFKQVTPSVNG

-216 EKGELYKYDLFVNTY
+216 ESGTTYKYDLFTNIY

-239 NPNEP
+239 DPNEP
-244 TPNKPKPE
+244 NPNKPNVSKVDP
-252 NFNPGAK
+252 NAK
-259 SLVIKKLV
+259 SLVIKKV
-267 EGDSADKTKDFTFKL
+267 VSGATADKSKDFTFKL

-288 TDDQGT
+288 TETSQSITGKIGETSKT
-294 FVGQVGSTSYTF
+294 FVYGQET
-306 ENGKEKTITLH
+306 TITLR

-323 FDNLPAG
+323 FDTIPAG
-330 TRYKLVESGSQGY
+330 TRYKLVETGSQGY
-343 KATASYNENGVIRNQ
+343 
-358 TGTASAD
+358 TASAAYKENGASKNQAGTVSTN
-365 FTQTSILVGE
+365 FTQDSILIGE
-375 KTNDNTITN
+375 KPNDNTITN
-384 SLRKVNKNT
+384 SLP
-393 ITNSVQDVT
+393 DVT

>member
-1 MTIYEKR
+1 
-8 NLKIKGIIM
+8 M

-28 SIAAVTA
+28 SIAVVTA

-46 DDNDVATAKATGET
+46 EDNDVATAKATGET

-97 APYETISDSNGKI
+97 APYETIDSSNGQI
-110 AAKNVVYS
+110 TDKNVSYS
-118 KSDLLQPNQTSIKKD
+118 GTDVLATGQTNIKKD
-133 TGNIFESVTY
+133 TGDIFREVNY
-143 THAGEYVYTVAET
+143 THAGEYVYTVAEK

-161 AQILKNS
+161 KVIQKNGS
-168 VAIDSM
+168 PIDFM
-174 TYDNRSY
+174 TYDNRNY

-189 KQSSGVYIS
+189 KTTGGTYIS
-198 SVYFKLVSTSSTA
+198 SVYFKQVSPSVNG

-216 EKGELYKYDLFVNTY
+216 ESGTTYKYDLFTNIY

-239 NPNEP
+239 DPNEP
-244 TPNKPKPE
+244 NPNKPNVSKVDP
-252 NFNPGAK
+252 NAK
-259 SLVIKKLV
+259 SLVIKKV
-267 EGDSADKTKDFTFKL
+267 VSGATADKSKDFTFKL

-288 TDDQGT
+288 TETSQSITGKIGETSKT
-294 FVGQVGSTSYTF
+294 FVYGQET
-306 ENGKEKTITLH
+306 TITLR

-323 FDNLPAG
+323 FDTIPAG
-330 TRYKLVESGSQGY
+330 TRYKLVETGSQGY
-343 KATASYNENGVIRNQ
+343 
-358 TGTASAD
+358 TASAAYKENGASKNQAGTVSTN
-365 FTQTSILVGE
+365 FTQDSILIGE
-375 KTNDNTITN
+375 KPNDNTITN
-384 SLRKVNKNT
+384 SLP
-393 ITNSVQDVT
+393 DVT

>member
-1 MTIYEKR
+1 
-8 NLKIKGIIM
+8 M

-110 AAKNVVYS
+110 AVKNVVYS

-168 VAIDSM
+168 VPIDSM

-323 FDNLPAG
+323 FDTIPAG
-330 TRYKLVESGSQGY
+330 TRYKLVETGSQGY
-343 KATASYNENGVIRNQ
+343 
-358 TGTASAD
+358 TASAAYKENGASKNQAGTVSTN
-365 FTQTSILVGE
+365 FTQDSILIGE
-375 KTNDNTITN
+375 KPNDNTITN
-384 SLRKVNKNT
+384 SLP
-393 ITNSVQDVT
+393 DVT

>member
-1 MTIYEKR
+1 MTVYEKR

-46 DDNDVATAKATGET
+46 DDNDVATAKANGET
-60 SAKVSINKVLNIA
+60 SAKVAINKVLNIA

-168 VAIDSM
+168 VPIDSM

-288 TDDQGT
+288 TETSQSITGKIGETSKT
-294 FVGQVGSTSYTF
+294 FVYGQET
-306 ENGKEKTITLH
+306 TITLR

-323 FDNLPAG
+323 FDTIPAG
-330 TRYKLVESGSQGY
+330 TRYKLVETGSQGY
-343 KATASYNENGVIRNQ
+343 
-358 TGTASAD
+358 TASAAYKENGASKNQAGTVSTN
-365 FTQTSILVGE
+365 FTQDSILIGE
-375 KTNDNTITN
+375 KPNDNTITN
-384 SLRKVNKNT
+384 SLP
-393 ITNSVQDVT
+393 DVT